1 MSDLQDEAWVDT
13 LRKAKDEQ
21 PLVHTALDAIE
32 PLAEL
37 GLNVDDV
44 RSHLQSKREWAE
56 QVLVREGI
64 VGEFQVEYVLV
75 IYSYTVEN
83 PYKECGGPI
92 YKLVNAEMHSP
103 TRGEAQRLRVRPR
116 PFLQQLLGSAHPP
129 PPHSSNHCLRPDR
142 LPSSELRHG
151 LLIRQRFASCAHPF
165 AHAEVAD

>member
-37 GLNVDDV
+37 GLKVDDV
-44 RSHLQSKREWAE
+44 RRHLQSKRGWAE

-83 PYKECGGPI
+83 PYKEWGGPI

-103 TRGEAQRLRVRPR
+103 TRGEGGAADGLSPRLRAAMPYIKLLWVALEALPAKYHWKESAQRCRTCNGGAAELCKW
-116 PFLQQLLGSAHPP
+116 Q
-129 PPHSSNHCLRPDR
+129 PD
-142 LPSSELRHG
+142 PK
-151 LLIRQRFASCAHPF
+151 Q
-165 AHAEVAD
+165 